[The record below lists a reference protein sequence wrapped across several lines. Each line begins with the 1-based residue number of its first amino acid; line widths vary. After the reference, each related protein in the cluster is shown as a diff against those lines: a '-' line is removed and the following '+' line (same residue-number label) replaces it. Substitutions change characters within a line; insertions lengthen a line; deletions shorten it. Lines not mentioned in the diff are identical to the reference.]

1 MATFAYSKERG
12 FFASIMLFISAFIM
26 IIGTAIPWFEVNIL
40 GIFDLGEF
48 NLHDYDDIN
57 ESGFGGALVLFSIFL
72 IIIALISLVR
82 YHIILKVGGILLS
95 VIALFVT
102 FAAIG
107 NIAENFEGFEDFYS
121 WRAGPIVTIFGCFLA
136 IISSALLK
144 GPLKLP
150 AMLERPIEKPVTITS
165 SPKTPVETP
174 KSKEP
179 SVSKEA
185 VKDQV
190 ICRNCSRSAPITS
203 TFCPYC
209 GTYLHEDTTL

>member
-1 MATFAYSKERG
+1 LETFTYSKERG
-12 FFASIMLFISAFIM
+12 YVSSIILFTSAFII
-26 IIGTAIPWFEVNIL
+26 IIGTAIPWFEVNFL
-40 GIFDLGEF
+40 GLFELGEF
-48 NLHDYDDIN
+48 NLHDYDEAN

-72 IIIALISLVR
+72 IIIALISLAR
-82 YHIILKVGGILLS
+82 YHTILKVSGILLS

-144 GPLKLP
+144 GPQKLP
-150 AMLERPIEKPVTITS
+150 AMLERPIEKPVTTTS
-165 SPKTPVETP
+165 SPKITAETP

-209 GTYLHEDTTL
+209 GTYLHEDTAL